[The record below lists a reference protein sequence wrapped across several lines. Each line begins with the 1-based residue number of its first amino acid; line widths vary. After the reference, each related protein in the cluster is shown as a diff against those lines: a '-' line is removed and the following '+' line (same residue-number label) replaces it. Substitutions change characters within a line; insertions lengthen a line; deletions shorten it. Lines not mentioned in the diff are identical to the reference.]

1 MLHFYLM
8 VIDVYLILNTKTT
21 TIRKNVLKLFG
32 ERVNC
37 KIRYRRRVGSY
48 GIIFHNK
55 NLLLTEQN
63 TSDNNIEVQ
72 LPGGGSNENESMV
85 HALYREVLEETGW
98 GIKVLKKE
106 GVFQRFT
113 YMPEYKIWAHKIC
126 HIYRC
131 TATIR
136 KTRQLE
142 KGHRFVF
149 MNKKKAAETIVDKGF
164 QYFIQKL

>member
-1 MLHFYLM
+1 MAT
-8 VIDVYLILNTKTT
+8 DVYLILNSRTT
-21 TIRKNVLKLFG
+21 TIWKNALKLFG
-32 ERVNC
+32 ERINS
-37 KIRYRRRVGSY
+37 KIRYQRRVGAY
-48 GIIFHNK
+48 GIIFHNN

-63 TSDNNIEVQ
+63 TSVNHNEVQ
-72 LPGGGSNENESMV
+72 LPGGGRNKNESLV

-131 TATIR
+131 KATIK
-136 KTRQLE
+136 KTDQLE
-142 KGHRFVF
+142 KGHRFIF
-149 MNKKKAAETIVDKGF
+149 MNKKKAVKTIVDKGF
-164 QYFIQKL
+164 QYFIKQV